1 MSEPTTQTP
10 GNLPPGMTLDSML
23 TVEET
28 ALWLGLSVRT
38 VQDQVRNRRI
48 PSLDGSQ
55 NQPRRIHPR
64 TVLAKR
70 SPEFRKFLATTR

>member
-1 MSEPTTQTP
+1 MSTTTQTP

-28 ALWLGLSVRT
+28 AVWLGLSVRT
-38 VQDQVRNRRI
+38 VQDQVRCGRI
-48 PSLDGSQ
+48 PALAGSQ

-70 SPEFRKFLATTR
+70 SPEFRKFIAATK